1 MFLLCK
7 NYREVLSIM
16 QADRESK
23 WKILFLFTI
32 LMVASIVG
40 ALTAQAADY
49 PVSTMTGLNSAI
61 ANANP
66 GDTITMS
73 SGTWNNADIVI
84 NGNNGTS
91 ANPIRL
97 RAALGGGVVLTGTSK
112 LHIGRDYWIVDG
124 LTFENGA
131 LAAEGSVIE
140 FRSGSTHANH
150 SRLTNTKV
158 VDYNPADNQL
168 NYRWV
173 SIYGTY
179 NRVDH
184 SYFSGKSHLGPVLAV
199 IRESTDANYAQ
210 IDHNYF
216 GDIPVFGGNGAE
228 TIRIGT
234 STYSMS
240 NSNSIVENNLFYM
253 CDGEAEIIS
262 VKSGGNKIRSNT
274 ILKSK
279 GAITLRHGNN
289 NEVYANV
296 IMGFDVSSTGGVR
309 IIGENHKVYNNYIEG
324 TKRYGIVLSN
334 GYLNSPVSGYTQ
346 VINASVVNNTLIGN
360 AVSLQIGPVVNSGMD
375 NLAPKDSVIAN
386 NIVQSGTGTLID
398 QITAPTNMT
407 YAGNIMYGTSLGISP
422 TPSGITISDP
432 QLQLTNE
439 IYSLYRPNAASPAVD
454 AAVSTY
460 SSYITTDMDGQTR
473 LSAKDVGAD
482 ELSAGTVTERPQ
494 SAVDVGPSWM
504 KRYYDI
510 NGNAA
515 SYIEAEKYTSE
526 TGGFTLSTCTSCSSY
541 GYMYTPNGGGGSSS
555 ADYMTYNLNVTNGGA
570 FHIYLL
576 ATGADTSSDSFNV
589 SVDSGPDNIVNTGT
603 TGWIWKDNSTS
614 GTFNLPAGNHT
625 LYIKYREDGA
635 QIDKIGIT
643 KSGTLPTGLG
653 GYPLEPKFEQ

>member
-1 MFLLCK
+1 
-7 NYREVLSIM
+7 
-16 QADRESK
+16 
-23 WKILFLFTI
+23 
-32 LMVASIVG
+32 
-40 ALTAQAADY
+40 
-49 PVSTMTGLNSAI
+49 
-61 ANANP
+61 
-66 GDTITMS
+66 
-73 SGTWNNADIVI
+73 
-84 NGNNGTS
+84 
-91 ANPIRL
+91 
-97 RAALGGGVVLTGTSK
+97 
-112 LHIGRDYWIVDG
+112 
-124 LTFENGA
+124 
-131 LAAEGSVIE
+131 
-140 FRSGSTHANH
+140 
-150 SRLTNTKV
+150 
-158 VDYNPADNQL
+158 
-168 NYRWV
+168 
-173 SIYGTY
+173 
-179 NRVDH
+179 
-184 SYFSGKSHLGPVLAV
+184 
-199 IRESTDANYAQ
+199 
-210 IDHNYF
+210 
-216 GDIPVFGGNGAE
+216 
-228 TIRIGT
+228 
-234 STYSMS
+234 
-240 NSNSIVENNLFYM
+240 
-253 CDGEAEIIS
+253 
-262 VKSGGNKIRSNT
+262 
-274 ILKSK
+274 
-279 GAITLRHGNN
+279 
-289 NEVYANV
+289 
-296 IMGFDVSSTGGVR
+296 MGFDVSSTGGVR

-473 LSAKDVGAD
+473 TSAKDVGAD

-653 GYPLEPKFEQ
+653 GYPFEPKFEQ